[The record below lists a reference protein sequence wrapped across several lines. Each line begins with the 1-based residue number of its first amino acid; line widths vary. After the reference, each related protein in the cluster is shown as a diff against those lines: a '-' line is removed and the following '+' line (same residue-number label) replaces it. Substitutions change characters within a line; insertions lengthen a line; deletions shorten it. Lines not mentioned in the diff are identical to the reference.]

1 MTRGGY
7 ARQTGTG
14 TENTSS
20 VGTTQGLKLK
30 LRGYGRQKRDKAGYG
45 SHSQHQDGHA
55 RGGPIAEARE
65 CNGMAML
72 IYENVAVLLYQQGH
86 VVEVKVDA
94 TVDFPLLGYFS
105 RQVYNPVLFFYIVI
119 ISCSHRDY

>member
-45 SHSQHQDGHA
+45 SQSHHQDGHA
-55 RGGPIAEARE
+55 RGGPRLGDVVD
-65 CNGMAML
+65 C
-72 IYENVAVLLYQQGH
+72 YQAVIPCDYH
-86 VVEVKVDA
+86 
-94 TVDFPLLGYFS
+94 T
-105 RQVYNPVLFFYIVI
+105 
-119 ISCSHRDY
+119 RDYSTD